1 VELQIQKG
9 LYYSLVISRNFVT
22 EGDTGTSTPSP
33 TPNDETQKYSSENV
47 EPSLSPPDQSDKF
60 LSGAVAT
67 RCMRLMN
74 HLIDHFTPILFTPAT
89 TPHMACTDV
98 FADKWMTL
106 VIQPS
111 LDCDGVYKPLETL
124 QKMAEIDWAKEG
136 LCIAC
141 VEEKKAEWKLEQERV
156 WKNMDKWLGLPGNC

>member
-1 VELQIQKG
+1 
-9 LYYSLVISRNFVT
+9 
-22 EGDTGTSTPSP
+22 
-33 TPNDETQKYSSENV
+33 
-47 EPSLSPPDQSDKF
+47 
-60 LSGAVAT
+60 
-67 RCMRLMN
+67 MN
-74 HLIDHFTPILFTPAT
+74 QLIDHFTPILFTPAT

-111 LDCDGVYKPLETL
+111 LDCGGVYKPLETL